1 LAVAGPFPRLS
12 GETRVNDTVRAV
24 AWAIAEAW
32 WRKTHR
38 RAAGAIPEAS
48 CSEDYANEFWQGFCE
63 EARAAV
69 TVMARR
75 ADNVVPGQRVASNR
89 FA

>member
-1 LAVAGPFPRLS
+1 MRANMDDAVRK
-12 GETRVNDTVRAV
+12 V

-38 RAAGAIPEAS
+38 RAAGAAPEAS
-48 CSEDYANEFWQGFCE
+48 SSQDYADEFWQTFCD
-63 EARAAV
+63 EARAALA
-69 TVMARR
+69 VMSSRSAS
-75 ADNVVPGQRVASNR
+75 AAAPSQRIASDR

>member
-1 LAVAGPFPRLS
+1 MD
-12 GETRVNDTVRAV
+12 EMTRAV

-38 RAAGAIPEAS
+38 RAAGSAPEATS
-48 CSEDYANEFWQGFCE
+48 SEDYADNFWQAFCD
-63 EARAAV
+63 EATAAIAA
-69 TVMARR
+69 MQARL
-75 ADNVVPGQRVASNR
+75 ASPTAAHRIASDR

>member
-1 LAVAGPFPRLS
+1 M
-12 GETRVNDTVRAV
+12 DDHVRAV

-38 RAAGAIPEAS
+38 RAAGAMPEAAS
-48 CSEDYANEFWQGFCE
+48 SEDYADQFWQGFSE
-63 EARAAV
+63 EAKAAIAAFQV
-69 TVMARR
+69 RTAS
-75 ADNVVPGQRVASNR
+75 PGPRIASDR

>member
-1 LAVAGPFPRLS
+1 MDDP
-12 GETRVNDTVRAV
+12 TRDV

-38 RAAGAIPEAS
+38 RAAGTAPEATS
-48 CSEDYANEFWQGFCE
+48 SEDYADNFWQGFCE
-63 EARAAV
+63 EAAAA
-69 TVMARR
+69 MAVLEAKLGSQSSSARI
-75 ADNVVPGQRVASNR
+75 ASDR